1 MLRLPNVALRGAPR
15 LNSTS
20 FANFSSL
27 SAFTDL
33 FTKATSNVASNV
45 SFQESAEILRS
56 LTRTNLLKAT
66 DLRDDPP
73 KFFEA
78 HRILARHSLDHGP
91 GFWIRFTVHY
101 NLFGG
106 TVLAVGSDEQVDML
120 ADIQAKGELGC
131 FSLTEK
137 EAGVQS
143 GLVVNTTVDWDKEKQ
158 KFILNTPNVGARK
171 NWISQGFVADKT
183 VVLATLRVNGER

>member
-1 MLRLPNVALRGAPR
+1 
-15 LNSTS
+15 
-20 FANFSSL
+20 
-27 SAFTDL
+27 
-33 FTKATSNVASNV
+33 
-45 SFQESAEILRS
+45 
-56 LTRTNLLKAT
+56 
-66 DLRDDPP
+66 
-73 KFFEA
+73 
-78 HRILARHSLDHGP
+78 
-91 GFWIRFTVHY
+91 
-101 NLFGG
+101 
-106 TVLAVGSDEQVDML
+106 ML